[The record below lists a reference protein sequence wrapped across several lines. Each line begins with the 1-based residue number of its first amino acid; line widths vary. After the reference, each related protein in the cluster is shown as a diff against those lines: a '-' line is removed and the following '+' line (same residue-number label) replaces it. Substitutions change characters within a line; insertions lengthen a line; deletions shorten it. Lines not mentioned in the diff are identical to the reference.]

1 MRGLRVRRPMLS
13 DPCTQLAAC
22 QLTRISPSATQKESN
37 CCLSYSAWP
46 DTVHTQCLCHCSHL
60 LVSEQ
65 KAIRGRLSLGE
76 ACGLVR
82 FGVKVCSSPVSA
94 VSSAF
99 VELGSKLTSSFT
111 RQNRLTRESPSLP
124 PQWSDGA
131 EEETAEER
139 EKDGVIATDLETT
152 LPAAALTATALAS
165 GQRLREVRGCQRA
178 CRDENEACCAEQTLR
193 NQARRTGLATTPCV
207 RETDID

>member
-1 MRGLRVRRPMLS
+1 MRRPMLS

-37 CCLSYSAWP
+37 CVLSHSALP
-46 DTVHTQCLCHCSHL
+46 DTVYTQCLCHRSHL

-82 FGVKVCSSPVSA
+82 FGVKVRAGALSAA
-94 VSSAF
+94 VSSSF
-99 VELGSKLTSSFT
+99 VQSQFSFT
-111 RQNRLTRESPSLP
+111 RQNWPKSAHPLCP

-131 EEETAEER
+131 EEVTAGER
-139 EKDGVIATDLETT
+139 EKDGVIATDLATT
-152 LPAAALTATALAS
+152 LPATALTATALAS

>member
-37 CCLSYSAWP
+37 CVLSHSALP
-46 DTVHTQCLCHCSHL
+46 DTVYTQCLCHRSHL

-76 ACGLVR
+76 ACGLDSVTR
-82 FGVKVCSSPVSA
+82 CVLEPCQLPSAQALCSQFSFHAPKSA
-94 VSSAF
+94 H
-99 VELGSKLTSSFT
+99 
-111 RQNRLTRESPSLP
+111 PSLP

-131 EEETAEER
+131 EEVTAGER
-139 EKDGVIATDLETT
+139 EKDGVIATDLATT
-152 LPAAALTATALAS
+152 LPATALTATALAS